1 METRSAQAQG
11 GSGAVF
17 NAAEEAAKRCVS
29 QFTPAHHFGDLK
41 SHACAHMAIRMCREK
56 YDELVA
62 KERDLNNFMDS
73 FPSRRAEKT
82 REAQEKQDAIV
93 ALLDKIA
100 KLQGLVGSA
109 LPSQKKF
116 KEMQVGGRIDIAQIK
131 SELFFS

>member
-1 METRSAQAQG
+1 
-11 GSGAVF
+11 
-17 NAAEEAAKRCVS
+17 
-29 QFTPAHHFGDLK
+29 
-41 SHACAHMAIRMCREK
+41 MCREK

-93 ALLDKIA
+93 AVLDKIA

-109 LPSQKKF
+109 LPTQKKF
-116 KEMQVGGRIDIAQIK
+116 KEMQVRPPGSGLIAASFPLDGHRYKWYYGRISWGYDISSWFCLQD
-131 SELFFS
+131 ELEYKKMQLENTQVGVVDSSC